1 MTFPFFD
8 VDNVGALTVISGPIG
23 GAMLLEYG
31 DFMLLEDGSY
41 MLLE

>member
-23 GAMLLEYG
+23 GSL
-31 DFMLLEDGSY
+31 LLEDGDFFLLENGSY